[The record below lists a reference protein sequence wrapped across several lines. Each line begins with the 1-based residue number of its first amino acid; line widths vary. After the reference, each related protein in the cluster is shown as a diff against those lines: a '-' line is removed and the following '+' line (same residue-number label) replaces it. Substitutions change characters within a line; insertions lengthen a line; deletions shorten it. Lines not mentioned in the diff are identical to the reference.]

1 MATETLRE
9 KLKRALNAFSDS
21 QWDQQFRPDQ
31 MATSYRPD
39 RVFMSRGNDKTI
51 ATAIFNRIAMDVA
64 TLDFM
69 HVQLDENGRYTDQ
82 IRDDLNNCLTVEAN
96 IDQTARAMLQDVVL
110 TMLDKGVVAICPID
124 TDVDADEDDEE
135 DPKLKIYTLRVGE
148 VVKWMPQRVTVN
160 CYNDR
165 TGQREDVTFDK
176 RRVAIIQNPFYSII
190 NETSG
195 MMPRLIRKLALLD
208 VIDEQSASGK
218 LDLIIQLPYVIKTEA
233 RRVQAENRR
242 KDIENQLLNSKY
254 GIAYTDGTEKIT
266 QLNRAAENN
275 LMSQIEYL
283 TSMVYSQ
290 LGITQTVLD
299 GTADEQ
305 VMLNYNNR
313 TVEPIASAIS
323 DEMYR
328 KFLSVGQRKKLESIT
343 YYRDPFRLVPVSQIA
358 EIADK
363 FTRNE
368 IMTSNEIRQI
378 VGMKPSKDPNA
389 DILRNK
395 NLSQSKI
402 DQQTPSIPTTADGTV
417 PVETPEKEENNNA

>member
-1 MATETLRE
+1 MAAETLRE
-9 KLKRALNAFSDS
+9 KIKRAWNAFSDS
-21 QWDQQFRPDQ
+21 QWDRQFQ
-31 MATSYRPD
+31 LYQTVTTYRPD

-69 HVQLDENGRYTDQ
+69 HVQLDENGRYIDQ

-96 IDQTARAMLQDVVL
+96 IDQTARSLIQDAVL
-110 TMLDKGVVAICPID
+110 TMFDKGTVAICPID
-124 TDVDADEDDEE
+124 TDADINVNEDG

-165 TGQREDVTFDK
+165 TGRREDVTFDK
-176 RRVAIIQNPFYSII
+176 RRVAIIQNPFYSVI

-208 VIDEQSASGK
+208 AIDEQSASGK
-218 LDLIIQLPYVIKTEA
+218 LDLIIQLPYVVKTEA
-233 RRVQAENRR
+233 RRAQAESRR
-242 KDIENQLLNSKY
+242 KEIENQLVNSKY
-254 GIAYTDGTEKIT
+254 GIAYTDGTEKVT
-266 QLNRAAENN
+266 QLNRAVENN

-290 LGITQTVLD
+290 LGITQSVLD
-299 GTADEQ
+299 GTADER

-328 KFLSVGQRKKLESIT
+328 KFLSVDQRKNLEAIT
-343 YYRDPFRLVPVSQIA
+343 YYRDPFRLVPVGQIA

-368 IMTSNEIRQI
+368 IMTSNELRQI
-378 VGMKPSKDPNA
+378 VGMKPSQDPNA

-395 NLSQSKI
+395 NLSQSKA
-402 DQQTPSIPTTADGTV
+402 DRETPSIPTTADGTAL
-417 PVETPEKEENNNA
+417 VETPKKEERNNA